1 MVTPDCPKEKKN
13 FLNGENNLK
22 VISNNCKPH
31 DVSNSTT
38 LQVTTRQVLNE
49 TPKNGR
55 YSSGKM
61 CWLLIEGIKS

>member
-31 DVSNSTT
+31 DVSNSTA
-38 LQVTTRQVLNE
+38 LQVTTQVLKE
-49 TPKNGR
+49 TPKNGV
-55 YSSGKM
+55 
-61 CWLLIEGIKS
+61 